1 MSALVLDDKQ
11 SEKIDIDVLLMLK
24 TGIKGGICH
33 AIHQYVKGNNKYMKN
48 YDKNKESSYL
58 KYWNL
63 NTLYGW
69 AMSQKC
75 TVNGFE
81 WVKETSQ
88 FNKGFIESYNEEYDE
103 GYFLEVDIQYL
114 EKLHELHSD
123 LPFLP
128 VKMKIH
134 KVEKIAVN
142 LHDKKECVIHVRNS
156 K

>member
-1 MSALVLDDKQ
+1 MSALALDDKQ

-81 WVKETSQ
+81 WVKGTSQ

-114 EKLHELHSD
+114 KSYMS
-123 LPFLP
+123 F
-128 VKMKIH
+128 
-134 KVEKIAVN
+134 IAIY
-142 LHDKKECVIHVRNS
+142 HFYQKK
-156 K
+156 